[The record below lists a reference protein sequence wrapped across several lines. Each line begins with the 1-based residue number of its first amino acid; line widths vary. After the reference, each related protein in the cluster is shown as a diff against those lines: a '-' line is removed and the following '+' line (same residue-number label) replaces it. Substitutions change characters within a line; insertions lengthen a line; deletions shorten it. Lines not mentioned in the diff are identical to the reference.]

1 MKISDT
7 GTDVHAV
14 LDEFTAAHAGHDAD
28 GLFALYS
35 DDVVS
40 YSLAPP
46 LQQGPDTPY
55 GTVDGIRA
63 WFAGFDGPVRITFRD
78 PVVSQDGDL
87 AFVHTLTKMAA
98 TRSDRHESIEVWYR
112 STFGLRR
119 IEGSWRIAH
128 RHDSTPFYMD
138 GSFRAATDLEP

>member
-1 MKISDT
+1 MKISNAE
-7 GTDVHAV
+7 TDVHAV
-14 LDEFTAAHAGHDAD
+14 LDEFAAAHAVHDAD

-35 DDVVS
+35 DDLVA

-55 GTVDGIRA
+55 GTVDGIRS
-63 WFAGFDGPVRITFRD
+63 WFAGFDGPVQITFRD

-87 AFVHTLTKMAA
+87 PLAHTLTQMRMTPAGQ
-98 TRSDRHESIEVWYR
+98 DESISLWIR

-119 IEGSWRIAH
+119 VDGSWLITH

-138 GSFRAATDLEP
+138 GSFRAATDHEP